1 MSEHNIA
8 GKKVAFLLTDGVE
21 QVELT
26 SPWQAIKD
34 AGGEPT
40 LVALDKGKLQGFNGV
55 DKGDTFDVDLAV
67 ADANAS
73 DFDALVL
80 PGGVVNADNLRVD
93 KDAQN
98 FTRSF
103 FEQHKPVA
111 SICHGP
117 WILIEA
123 GVIKGRNVTSYHTL
137 QTDLKNAGANW
148 SDEEVVCDQGL
159 VTSRNPDD
167 LPAFNAKVVEEIS
180 EGQHMRPDSLAATS
194 VLKASAAVVL
204 SQEVRR
210 RHLRLTARQARSSG
224 HLSDLQNI

>member
-26 SPWQAIKD
+26 SPWHAVKE

-40 LVALDKGKLQGFNGV
+40 LVAPSKGKVQGFNGV
-55 DKGDTFDVDLAV
+55 EKGDTFDVDLAV
-67 ADANAS
+67 ADASAS

-93 KDAQN
+93 KDAQD
-98 FTRSF
+98 FTRAF

-117 WILIEA
+117 WIFIDS

-137 QTDLKNAGANW
+137 QSDLKNAGANW
-148 SDEEVVCDQGL
+148 TDEEVVCDQGL

-167 LPAFNAKVVEEIS
+167 LPAFNSKLVEEIS
-180 EGQHMRPDSLAATS
+180 EGQHAG
-194 VLKASAAVVL
+194 
-204 SQEVRR
+204 Q
-210 RHLRLTARQARSSG
+210 TA
-224 HLSDLQNI
+224 

>member
-26 SPWQAIKD
+26 SPWNAVKE

-40 LVALDKGKLQGFNGV
+40 LVAPQSGKLQAFDGTE
-55 DKGDTFDVDLAV
+55 KGETFDVDLTV
-67 ADANAS
+67 DQANAS
-73 DFDALVL
+73 DFHALVI
-80 PGGVVNADNLRVD
+80 PGGVVNADHLRVD
-93 KDAQN
+93 KGAQT
-98 FTRSF
+98 FARGF

-117 WILIEA
+117 WLLIDA
-123 GVIKGRNVTSYHTL
+123 GVVSGRNLTSYHTL

-148 SDEEVVCDQGL
+148 TDEEVVVDQGL

-167 LPAFNAKVVEEIS
+167 LPAFNNKLLEEIA
-180 EGQHMRPDSLAATS
+180 EGEHAGQ
-194 VLKASAAVVL
+194 
-204 SQEVRR
+204 
-210 RHLRLTARQARSSG
+210 TA
-224 HLSDLQNI
+224 